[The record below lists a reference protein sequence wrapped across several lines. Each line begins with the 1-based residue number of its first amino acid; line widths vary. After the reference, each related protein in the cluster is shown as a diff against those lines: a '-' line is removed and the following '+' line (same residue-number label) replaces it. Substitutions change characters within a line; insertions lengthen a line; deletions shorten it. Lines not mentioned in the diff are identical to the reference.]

1 MSWYNVRDC
10 VDHQHKH
17 FEINNNE
24 YKSDLPWKLCYI
36 DKQKKDTMYNDCG
49 LVVQFSLII

>member
-1 MSWYNVRDC
+1 MSWYNVL
-10 VDHQHKH
+10 DHQHKH